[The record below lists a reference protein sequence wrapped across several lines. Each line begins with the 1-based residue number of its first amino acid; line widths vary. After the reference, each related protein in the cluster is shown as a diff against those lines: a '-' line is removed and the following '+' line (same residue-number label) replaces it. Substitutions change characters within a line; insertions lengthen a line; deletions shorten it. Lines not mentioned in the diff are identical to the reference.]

1 MDPTPDE
8 DTIAQILPGMENDS
22 FVGELS
28 TAIPGVDEA
37 MSFAEVMKMVQT
49 MDYSCVVFDTAPT
62 GHTLRLLQLP
72 STMQKGLDK
81 LMSLRS
87 SFGGIMSQLSGLLG
101 AGGDG
106 SGANSMELMLDKMS
120 QLREIVEQVNHQFK
134 QPELTTFVCV
144 CIPEFLSLY
153 ETERLVQEL
162 AKFEIDV
169 HNIIINQV
177 IFAED
182 AENCQLLKARVKLQ
196 QKYLDQYQELY
207 DDFHITK
214 LPLVEDEVR
223 GTDKILEFAEHLET
237 PYKSQ
242 GNV

>member
-1 MDPTPDE
+1 MEVDPAPDE
-8 DTIAQILPGMENDS
+8 DTIAQILPGMENDD

-28 TAIPGVDEA
+28 NAIPGIDEA

-62 GHTLRLLQLP
+62 GHTLRFLQLP
-72 STMQKGLDK
+72 SAMQKGLDK
-81 LMSLRS
+81 IMSLRN
-87 SFGGIMSQLSGLLG
+87 SFGGIMSQLSGLIG
-101 AGGDG
+101 ASGGPGG
-106 SGANSMELMLDKMS
+106 SNSMEMMLEKIE
-120 QLREIVEQVNHQFK
+120 QLRSIVERVNHQFK
-134 QPELTTFVCV
+134 QPELTTFICV

-177 IFAED
+177 IFPED
-182 AENCQLLKARVKLQ
+182 AEDSRLLNARVKLQ
-196 QKYLDQYQELY
+196 QKYLDQYHELY

-223 GTDKILEFAEHLET
+223 GTDKIMDFAEHLKK
-237 PYKSQ
+237 PYKS
-242 GNV
+242 